1 MKNSLLEM
9 LFGDE
14 GQEVMVLKANSSLLP
29 YKVTVYPLTEKNL
42 RVIPVSTPIG
52 NYRLGYIED
61 RVFHVRYVGRSV
73 ADGKGLIRRI
83 YDHVKEHE
91 KGIYPD
97 ETHFQFMIKK
107 FPINAYYQECQDF
120 HDFGGETT
128 LRNNIHPAKLKKLL
142 MLKCPFC
149 GQ

>member
-42 RVIPVSTPIG
+42 RVIPISSKIG
-52 NYRLGYIED
+52 NYRLGYVKDGI
-61 RVFHVRYVGRSV
+61 FHVRYVGRST
-73 ADGKGLIRRI
+73 ADEKGLRRRI

-91 KGIYPD
+91 KGLYSE
-97 ETHFQFMIKK
+97 ETHFQF
-107 FPINAYYQECQDF
+107 INKRLSIYAYLQECQDF